1 MIKNGSYLLKKLN
14 KIKFSILLVLISFL
28 FGCKSVP
35 QKTYVEPLNLLDNES
50 TFYVAIPKSVDPEL
64 VKKIITTN
72 VQDIS
77 EKDADLIASR
87 IEKIYCGINKSK
99 KGIELQGSIKANIPT
114 SYVPKVFNKRNGWNE
129 GVVSG
134 STEEFKYYS
143 NDSINIAFPSSNI
156 VCLGRGLPYMIN
168 TYDVLAHEPVKEI
181 TEPNANVNKS
191 ELPDELYDYLLNA
204 TDEIRFYA
212 NKPQSFLSVLTGAN
226 LDLKLVQV
234 SGSFVVDQKHTSQ
247 YILELNF
254 DFKNEKYLRAGKGLL
269 SLAFGLAN
277 GQTEVIE
284 NTKLVV
290 KDIRNKKEQLYKIL
304 TVGA

>member
-1 MIKNGSYLLKKLN
+1 MKKLN
-14 KIKFSILLVLISFL
+14 FFKSLFLSFL
-28 FGCKSVP
+28 CFIFFNGCKSLP
-35 QKTYVEPLNLLDNES
+35 QASFVEPLNLLDKES
-50 TFYVAIPKSVDPEL
+50 FFYVSIPSQVDPEL
-64 VKKIITTN
+64 INIILLNN
-72 VQDIS
+72 VEALSQ
-77 EKDADLIASR
+77 KDAQTISSR
-87 IEKIYCGINKSK
+87 IQHVYCGLIKNR
-99 KGIELQGSIKANIPT
+99 QGTQIQASIQADVPI
-114 SYVPKVFNKRNGWNE
+114 SFIPKVFSKKNGWISKPITIKNQE
-129 GVVSG
+129 RQYVS
-134 STEEFKYYS
+134 YS
-143 NDSINIAFPSSNI
+143 NNSIDIAFPSSNI

-247 YILELNF
+247 YVLELNF

-290 KDIRNKKEQLYKIL
+290 KDIRIKKEQLYKIL

>member
-1 MIKNGSYLLKKLN
+1 MKKLN
-14 KIKFSILLVLISFL
+14 FFKSLFLSFL
-28 FGCKSVP
+28 CFIFFNGCNSLP
-35 QKTYVEPLNLLDNES
+35 QASFVEPLNLLDKES
-50 TFYVAIPKSVDPEL
+50 FFYVSIPSQVDPEL
-64 VKKIITTN
+64 INIILLNN
-72 VQDIS
+72 VEALSQ
-77 EKDADLIASR
+77 KDAQTISSR
-87 IEKIYCGINKSK
+87 IQHVYCGLIKNR
-99 KGIELQGSIKANIPT
+99 QGTQIQASIQADVPI
-114 SYVPKVFNKRNGWNE
+114 SFIPKVFSKKNGWISKPITIKNQE
-129 GVVSG
+129 RQYVS
-134 STEEFKYYS
+134 YS
-143 NDSINIAFPSSNI
+143 NNSIDIAFPSSNI

-247 YILELNF
+247 YVLELNF

-290 KDIRNKKEQLYKIL
+290 KDIRIKKEQLYKIL